1 MEQLIAQITDKT
13 GLPADKVQE
22 VVGMVVSFISD
33 KLPAPIASQVTG
45 LLEGGGDAAGG
56 AMDAAGGAMDA
67 AKKGLGGLLGN

>member
-1 MEQLIAQITDKT
+1 MEQLIAQITEKT

-22 VVGMVVSFISD
+22 VVGMVMSFVSD

-45 LLEGGGDAAGG
+45 LLEGGGGGG
-56 AMDAAGGAMDA
+56 AADAAGGAMDA